1 MTLKGIVAKVI
12 KGEKAIG
19 AVTTVIKFVAALVAC
34 AVTIIG
40 GIRAV
45 NEIKRARWE
54 RERKEWMREQS
65 DLYQFRLDSA
75 FKVEIIRR
83 LTSIELIQSQQVLD
97 GVKVSSSL
105 QALDKSHQT
114 LLTKLGEVTLLT
126 DYLRSQIKGQQKQDS
141 IANQSKDVMFNFSIQ
156 PVNGK
161 KN

>member
-12 KGEKAIG
+12 SGEKAIA

-45 NEIKRARWE
+45 NEIKKNRWE
-54 RERKEWMREQS
+54 RERKEWIKEQNS
-65 DLYQFRLDSA
+65 LYQFRLDSA

-83 LTSIELIQSQQVLD
+83 LTTIENVQAQQVID
-97 GVKVSSSL
+97 GAKVSSSL

-114 LLTKLGEVTLLT
+114 LLGKLGEVTLLT

-141 IANQSKDVMFNFSIQ
+141 IANRAKDVMFNFSIQ
-156 PVNGK
+156 PINGK

>member
-126 DYLRSQIKGQQKQDS
+126 DYLRSQIS
-141 IANQSKDVMFNFSIQ
+141 
-156 PVNGK
+156 
-161 KN
+161 